1 MTIDSAKIKGMLT
14 LRNRREGDRIFM
26 GGMHKSLKKLMCD
39 RKIPLDLRY
48 RLPVICDGD
57 GIVAVPLVGVADTY
71 SAKNAEDPK
80 QILSVQFY
88 LY

>member
-14 LRNRREGDRIFM
+14 MRSRREGDRIFM

-39 RKIPLDLRY
+39 KKIPLDERY

-57 GIVAVPLVGVADTY
+57 EIVAVPFVGVADSY
-71 SAKNAEDPK
+71 CIKKNKET
-80 QILSVQFY
+80 QNILSIQFF

>member
-1 MTIDSAKIKGMLT
+1 
-14 LRNRREGDRIFM
+14 M

-39 RKIPLDLRY
+39 KKIPLDERY

-57 GIVAVPLVGVADTY
+57 EIVAVPFVGVCDSY
-71 SAKNAEDPK
+71 RIKKDAEP
-80 QILSVQFY
+80 QNTVSVQFY